1 MIQCVLGFLSIVSPR
16 VWRHHKRL
24 PLPKDLNPPQMK
36 LAATKLDLSF
46 AFPAGTCSPGAQAQ
60 ADSAGQRKMVPF
72 TTLLGINLY
81 IYIYTKYVYMY
92 RLMDLIM
99 YTYRDV

>member
-81 IYIYTKYVYMY
+81 IYTKYVYMY